1 MSGKIVPKNLAK
13 GVDICGVNKY
23 YYIIRSDLGC
33 YMRST
38 NFHCGDDLEVFSL
51 HPSCRGGDH
60 YLAYKDDLFYIIKG
74 DQYRRVTNLTTG
86 ADAIIYPLHPNCQGG
101 DHYLS
106 SFDYFYIIY
115 QGRGVFRK
123 TRNLCDDTDGTE
135 YPLHPNCR
143 NGLYYFGI
151 ADYNY
156 FVKPHDKWG
165 IQYVRSTNFNTNDNS
180 ETFSFH
186 PNVIPFLPG
195 GLSVSKGSAYGEW
208 SCIETIS
215 NDSETPI
222 EWKKS
227 VTKKIGYEKEK
238 MSSIEDNWKVWPT
251 CSAETGGLASLIA
264 QCQFSLTAE
273 YGGSSVNTEKETW
286 KEATEI
292 EETIAVT
299 LQPQKKMYI
308 WSYQLGLGEE
318 PVLHCRDMKLSD
330 KADPPTE
337 IPLPSAK
344 H

>member
-13 GVDICGVNKY
+13 GVDFCGVNKY
-23 YYIIRSDLGC
+23 YYIVRSDLGC

-38 NFHCGDDLEVFSL
+38 NFHRGEDLEVFSL

-60 YLAYKDDLFYIIKG
+60 YVAYEDDLFYIIKG
-74 DQYRRVTNLTTG
+74 DQYRRVTNLTTD
-86 ADAIIYPLHPNCQGG
+86 ADAIIFPLHPNCQGG

-106 SFDYFYIIY
+106 SFDDFYIIF
-115 QGRGVFRK
+115 QGRGVYRK
-123 TRNLCDDTDGTE
+123 TRNMCEDLDGTE
-135 YPLHPNCR
+135 FPLHPNCR

-151 ADYNY
+151 ADSFY

-165 IQYVRSTNFNTNDNS
+165 IQYLRSTNFNTNDDS
-180 ETFSFH
+180 EAFSFH
-186 PNVIPFLPG
+186 PSVIPFLPG
-195 GLSVSKGSAYGEW
+195 GLGVSKGSAYGAW
-208 SCIETIS
+208 SCIQTIS
-215 NDSETPI
+215 NDSQTPI
-222 EWKKS
+222 EMKKS

-238 MSSIEDNWKVWPT
+238 ISNIEHNWKVYPS
-251 CSAETGGLASLIA
+251 CSAETDGLSSLITK
-264 QCQFSLTAE
+264 CQFSLSAE

-286 KEATEI
+286 REATEI

-318 PVLHCRDMKLSD
+318 PVLHCRDTIISY
-330 KADPPTE
+330 KADPPTDV
-337 IPLPSAK
+337 PLPPAN